1 MVAIGLD
8 PTDPVRWY
16 MAYAVERAQ
25 AEQQGQQ
32 GQPGSG
38 DIEVLE

>member
-16 MAYAVERAQ
+16 MAYAVERAA

-32 GQPGSG
+32 GAHTDG
-38 DIEVLE
+38 DIEVIE